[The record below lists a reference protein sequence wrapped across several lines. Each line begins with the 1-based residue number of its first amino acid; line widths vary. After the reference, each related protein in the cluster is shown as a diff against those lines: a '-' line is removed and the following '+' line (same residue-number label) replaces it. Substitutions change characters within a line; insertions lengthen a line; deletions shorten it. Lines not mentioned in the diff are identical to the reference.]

1 MNRLTDERLN
11 TLEFTAEECMDG
23 QVRFDIMAL
32 CEELRARRVRDADLR
47 ALLWDWAENAH
58 CRKPCFVGPPC
69 TEGSPDPED
78 WQDEMSE
85 DFEEATRTYCYCKA
99 LAHFGLAE
107 PEAEK

>member
-47 ALLWDWAENAH
+47 ALIECAKTTYH
-58 CRKPCFVGPPC
+58 FPCVTCRLRGTCWPDN
-69 TEGSPDPED
+69 EGDCR
-78 WQDEMSE
+78 
-85 DFEEATRTYCYCKA
+85 AA
-99 LAHFGLAE
+99 LLAHFGLAE
-107 PEAEK
+107 PEVRNE